1 MSAESIERV
10 MHDYVGALNT
20 RGEDLSRYFTDDAT
34 FTTMETGEVQHG
46 AQACAAF
53 ISSMHHQAFQGRV
66 VARHIVTGEDVAV
79 LEASLDGTHVA
90 AMGDLQPTGRHVNVP
105 YCVVYDFEGDRIR
118 AARGYMSFADLMRQ
132 LTADDRVATSASGR

>member
-10 MHDYVGALNT
+10 LHDYVGALNS
-20 RGEDLSRYFTDDAT
+20 RGADLSPYFTADAT
-34 FTTMETGEVQHG
+34 FTTMETGEVVHG
-46 AQACAAF
+46 GEACAAS
-53 ISSMHHQAFQGRV
+53 ISYMHHQVFEGRV
-66 VARHIVTGEDVAV
+66 VTRHIVAGDGVAV
-79 LEASLDGTHVA
+79 LEARLDATHVG

-132 LTADDRVATSASGR
+132 LTADETAGSTSRG